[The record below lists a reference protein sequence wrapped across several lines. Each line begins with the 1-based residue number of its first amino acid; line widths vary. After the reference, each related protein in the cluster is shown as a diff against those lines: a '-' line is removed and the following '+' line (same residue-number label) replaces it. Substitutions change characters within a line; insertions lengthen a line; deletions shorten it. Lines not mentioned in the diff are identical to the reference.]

1 MGGLSAFR
9 EFECCGSSIILSAL
23 RNSEE
28 CDTEV
33 SCTKTPVAH
42 ELTTISKPGPWDQ
55 IFKMNREENTME
67 MEKHILT
74 MLVDNKP
81 GVLSRIVGLFSGR
94 GYNIESLCVAET
106 IDPNVSRITIC
117 TKANAQLIEQILKQL
132 RKLIN
137 VIKLRDLTGSQSVKR
152 ELVLICVQAKPD
164 MRAEIL
170 RIVDIF
176 RCKVVDVGPE
186 YYIVE
191 ALGSEEKLEA
201 LINLLKPM
209 GIKKI
214 ARTGTIALF
223 REPK

>member
-1 MGGLSAFR
+1 
-9 EFECCGSSIILSAL
+9 
-23 RNSEE
+23 
-28 CDTEV
+28 
-33 SCTKTPVAH
+33 
-42 ELTTISKPGPWDQ
+42 
-55 IFKMNREENTME
+55 ME

-74 MLVDNKP
+74 MLVDNQP

-106 IDPNVSRITIC
+106 IDPKVSRITIC

-186 YYIVE
+186 YYIIE
-191 ALGSEEKLEA
+191 ASGGEEKLEA